1 MGAIANLSA
10 SLEWDIDDFQR
21 GTSKI
26 EGAFKGIIGLAG
38 TVADAVANAGK
49 RMTVGLSIPLAGIA
63 ILTGNAAASAD
74 ELQSAFDY
82 TFGAMSKRM
91 SRWAEDTG
99 DSMGRATQE
108 MQEGA
113 LKFGQLFKAAAPN
126 EAVAARLSQRFTELA
141 QDASSFF
148 DTDFDTAMGK
158 IRSGLSGE
166 AEPLR
171 DFGVFLT
178 ETAVKA
184 KAVELGL
191 IKSGQEL
198 DEYGKIMARAAL
210 IAEGLVDAQGDIERT
225 SDSLSN
231 RIRKIKGDIRE
242 LAVEIGE
249 ILEPYAQKLASI
261 VEVLVQKFKDL
272 PDGVKRAIVGFGIF
286 LAALGPLSIALSA
299 LAVTVLPLV
308 LVKMGPL
315 FAIISAIV
323 NPIGTAVVFAGKL
336 IAEFGGLAA
345 IVSKLAPILLR
356 FLGPIGLVVSIFQL
370 FGDDIL
376 RGLQSFWRFVSN
388 AFGSGLQGL
397 FASLADTV
405 RRVSEAFDVFM
416 ETDLG
421 KFISDAVGFI
431 GMLLEALITLAGFLT
446 GQLISAFFET
456 FAFIADIVGGAIEI
470 VVKLLTG
477 DWAGAWDAAMQTVGR
492 AVIRIGR
499 WIQELWPWLGGL
511 LQMLGKLTGA
521 EISEP
526 KAPGNAP
533 GGGGG
538 KGPAGGDMQ
547 GRDYSLASDAKP
559 KKGRSARGRTGPTAE
574 ELADRREE
582 IKLEQQLAVAR
593 EANDHEAIRSL
604 ERQRDLREKIERYER
619 AGLNRADARIAA
631 ERDLVELDEAR
642 RSALQKFLA
651 ERQVETEY
659 QIAVLSRDYEH
670 LRYLDDELE
679 LERRINDLN
688 REGYDLAVAEKIARG
703 EMLAIENARA
713 GAAARR
719 LKEETLAHELEL
731 ARLRGDNDD
740 DIRRREEN
748 LRRVDRVDY
757 LMDRGGM
764 SRAEAE
770 AQALREA
777 ADRSRAHL
785 QGTFRDAFRNGLQA
799 AMDGNLGDFFE
810 GWMRERSFNALSRVL
825 DSLAD
830 GIASLFSGQSGG
842 GGLFGAVL
850 GAFGVGGGSSGAPA
864 NLLEGTPHA
873 TPGFNTGGS
882 FKVSGY
888 PGIDKNLL
896 SLNGNPIARVS
907 SGEIMDIRRG
917 EPQSGSA
924 GSLEIRLGPGLEAEW
939 LSKSAGQTVQILEA
953 VGPGMAAG
961 ASAKARQDAARPVMP
976 GGATG

>member
-1 MGAIANLSA
+1 MGSIANLSA
-10 SLEWDIDDFQR
+10 SLQWDIDDFQR

-38 TVADAVANAGK
+38 TMADAVANAGK
-49 RMTVGLSIPLAGIA
+49 KMTVGLSIPLAGIA
-63 ILTGNAAASAD
+63 ILTANAAASAD

-91 SRWAEDTG
+91 NRWAEDTG
-99 DSMGRATQE
+99 DSLGRATQE

-126 EAVAARLSQRFTELA
+126 EEAAARLSQRFTELA

-178 ETAVKA
+178 EAAVKA

-191 IKSGQEL
+191 IKTGQEL

-210 IAEGLVDAQGDIERT
+210 ISEGLVDAQGDIERT

-249 ILEPYAQKLASI
+249 ILEPYAQKLASV

-315 FAIISAIV
+315 FAVISAII
-323 NPIGTAVVFAGKL
+323 NPIGTAVVMAGKL
-336 IAEFGGLAA
+336 IAEFGGLSA
-345 IVSKLAPILLR
+345 IVSKLSPILLR
-356 FLGPIGLVVSIFQL
+356 FLGPIGLVVGVFQL

-388 AFGSGLQGL
+388 AFGSGLQTL
-397 FASLADTV
+397 FASLGDTV
-405 RRVSEAFDVFM
+405 RRVSEAFDAFM

-421 KFISDAVGFI
+421 KFISEAVDFI
-431 GMLLEALITLAGFLT
+431 GMLLEALMTLAGFLT

-470 VVKLLTG
+470 VVKLLTM

-499 WIQELWPWLGGL
+499 WIQDLWPWLGGL

-533 GGGGG
+533 GGGGNG
-538 KGPAGGDMQ
+538 SASDDTS
-547 GRDYSLASDAKP
+547 GRNYALASDVKP
-559 KKGRSARGRTGPTAE
+559 KKGRSARGRTGPTAK
-574 ELADRREE
+574 ELTDRREE

-593 EANDHEAIRSL
+593 EANDYEAIRAL

-619 AGLNRADARIAA
+619 AGLNTADARIAA
-631 ERDLVELDEAR
+631 ERDLVELDDAR
-642 RSALQKFLA
+642 RAALQEFLA

-659 QIAVLSRDYEH
+659 QIAILNRDYEH
-670 LRYLDDELE
+670 LRYLDNELE

-688 REGYDLAVAEKIARG
+688 REGYDLAVAEQIARD
-703 EMLAIENARA
+703 EMLAIEKARA
-713 GAAARR
+713 GAASRR
-719 LKEETLAHELEL
+719 LQEETLAHELEL
-731 ARLRGDNDD
+731 ARLRGDDD
-740 DIRRREEN
+740 DSIRKREEA
-748 LRRVDRVDY
+748 LRRTDRVDY

-770 AQALREA
+770 GQALREA
-777 ADRSRAHL
+777 ADRSQAHL

-830 GIASLFSGQSGG
+830 GIASLFSGGNGG

-850 GAFGVGGGSSGAPA
+850 GAIGIGGASSGAPT
-864 NLLEGTPHA
+864 NLLEGTAHA

-882 FKVSGY
+882 FKVSGH

-917 EPQSGSA
+917 EPQGGGG

-953 VGPGMAAG
+953 VGPGMAVG
-961 ASAKARQDAARPVMP
+961 ASAKTRSDLARPVMP